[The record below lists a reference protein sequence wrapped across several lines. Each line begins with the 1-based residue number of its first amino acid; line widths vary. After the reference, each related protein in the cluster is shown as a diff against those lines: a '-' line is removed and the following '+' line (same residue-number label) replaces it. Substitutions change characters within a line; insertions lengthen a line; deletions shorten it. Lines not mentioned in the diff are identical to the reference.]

1 MREETAKL
9 VIEMLR
15 EIYAS
20 AGRIEFDLSDLN
32 IRLSA
37 VENILGQHQL
47 MLAAIN
53 CRMVRTDERLGR
65 VERRLDLVDASRTA
79 RERKSP

>member
-9 VIEMLR
+9 ALEMLR
-15 EIYAS
+15 EKYAS
-20 AGRIEFDLSDLN
+20 AERIEFDLSDLN